1 MTTNEDLDLIVNQY
15 LSRLEAA
22 LANLPPE
29 RRRQLIE
36 SITDHISEARV
47 TLAVT
52 SEVALRD
59 ILDRVGQP
67 GDIAAAALADEV
79 TPVHPQATGSRRG
92 IVTGVAIAIVILVV
106 LGTYFASRSNNSV
119 PTTTVTVTT
128 ITTTSISITVPNV
141 IGLSLKTAEA
151 ELQSLPFDFEVK
163 VIADCTSRQVPLGV
177 VASQRPAAGSSAAQ
191 GSQVRLVVTPGKG
204 CP

>member
-92 IVTGVAIAIVILVV
+92 IVTGLAIAIVILVV
-106 LGTYFASRSNNSV
+106 LGTYLASRSNNSV

-128 ITTTSISITVPNV
+128 ITTTSVLMVVPNV
-141 IGLSLKTAEA
+141 IGETLGTAERA
-151 ELQSLPFDFEVK
+151 LENFQFK
-163 VIADCTSRQVPLGV
+163 VSVVSSCSGNGVLGAVTSQV
-177 VASQRPAAGSSAAQ
+177 PAAGSSAAQ
-191 GSQVRLVVTPGKG
+191 GSDVRLVVTPVKG